1 MAQKTVTY
9 LVDDLEGGDAAETVK
24 FGLDGVDYE
33 IDLSEKNATAL
44 RDSVA
49 RFVAAGRRIG
59 RTTGK
64 QAVSRPRGQ
73 ASTDREQ
80 NKAIREWAKRKGLTI
95 SERGRISQEIVDQ
108 YHAEAGR
115 SSGSPAPAGVGSPF
129 SGGQ

>member
-9 LVDDLEGGDAAETVK
+9 LVDDIEGGDAAETVK

-33 IDLSEKNATAL
+33 IDLSEKNAAAL
-44 RDSVA
+44 RDSLA
-49 RFVAAGRRIG
+49 KFVSAGRRIG
-59 RTTGK
+59 RSAGK
-64 QAVSRPRGQ
+64 QVSTRGRGQ

-95 SERGRISQEIVDQ
+95 SERGRISQDIVDQ

-115 SSGSPAPAGVGSPF
+115 SGVGSPF
-129 SGGQ
+129 GES